1 MSRRSFALLLLA
13 FLPALKPVTILAQ
26 NPSPV
31 RVVVWDER
39 QKTEIKPYG
48 GFLGDY
54 LAAELAKRPGIV
66 TRSVGIDDPEQGLS
80 DQVLDQADVLIWWGH
95 VRHNEIN
102 TDTARRILDR
112 VRDGKLSLVV
122 LHSALSSRPF
132 IEAMHQRSRLDAAL
146 ALADVDASALH
157 IQLIDTGPEVVRP
170 QGSGPLTPSLESRES
185 PGGIL
190 EVKLTLPACSIGS
203 WREDSKPSHVTVLR
217 PDHPIAAGLPATF
230 DIPHTEMYD
239 EPFQVPEPDVV
250 IFHERWDAGEQF
262 RSGCLWNLGKG
273 KVFFFR
279 PGHETDDVFK
289 HAEPMLILENA
300 ARFLA
305 HQQSLNR

>member
-1 MSRRSFALLLLA
+1 MRKHTLLLLC
-13 FLPALKPVTILAQ
+13 LLSPAALAIADDE
-26 NPSPV
+26 PAPV

-54 LAAELAKRPGIV
+54 LAAELAKRPGIT

-80 DQVLDQADVLIWWGH
+80 DEILDNADVLIWWGH
-95 VRHNEIN
+95 IRHKEI
-102 TDTARRILDR
+102 TTETARRILKR
-112 VRDGKLSLVV
+112 VRQGKLSLVV

-146 ALADVDASALH
+146 ALADVDATALH
-157 IQLIDTGPEVVRP
+157 IQLIDPGPEVVRP
-170 QGSGPLTPSLESRES
+170 EGSGPITPSLESKRTAPAASSKSSS
-185 PGGIL
+185 PFP
-190 EVKLTLPACSIGS
+190 PARSAVGA
-203 WREDSKPSHVTVLR
+203 RTPS
-217 PDHPIAAGLPATF
+217 PATS
-230 DIPHTEMYD
+230 PCCGPTTPSPPASPPPSTSHT
-239 EPFQVPEPDVV
+239 PKCTTNPSRSPTPDVV

-262 RSGCLWNLGKG
+262 RAGCLWNLGKG
-273 KVFFFR
+273 KVFYFR

-289 HAEPMLILENA
+289 HPEPMLVLENA

-305 HQQSLNR
+305 HQQTLNR